1 MVKSTEAVHHTA
13 SFHWETQYEYWIITH
28 RLRAG
33 LTDYFFK
40 AHIIYVMAY
49 G

>member
-1 MVKSTEAVHHTA
+1 MVKSTEAVHHIA
-13 SFHWETQYEYWIITH
+13 SFHSEIRYEYWIIAR

-40 AHIIYVMAY
+40 AHIIYVMA
-49 G
+49 